1 MERRARVQARREKI
15 REIAL
20 DTLKLAGVLAVAIA
34 APNAVSSMHKLG
46 LMPGPRQRESM
57 RRTYQR
63 LAKQGYVTYDGPH
76 LRLTS
81 RGESELRRIKFRA
94 HAMDK
99 RKKWDGKWR
108 VLTFDIPE
116 KQRRLRDK
124 VRSLLQ
130 SFGFVRLQDS
140 VWVYPHNCEDHIA
153 LLKAELRIG
162 YKMRYLVVQELEG
175 DRHLRAEFDLP

>member
-1 MERRARVQARREKI
+1 MRTRREKI

-20 DTLKLAGVLAVAIA
+20 DTLKLAGVLAIAIA
-34 APNAVSSMHKLG
+34 APNAVSGMKTLG
-46 LMPGPRQRESM
+46 LIPGPRQRESM

-63 LAKQGYVTYDGPH
+63 LTKQGYVARDGPY

-81 RGESELRRIKFRA
+81 RGESELRHIEFRA
-94 HAMDK
+94 HLGGK
-99 RKKWDGKWR
+99 RKKWDEKWR
-108 VLTFDIPE
+108 VLIFDIPE
-116 KQRRLRDK
+116 KQRGLRDR

-140 VWVYPHNCEDHIA
+140 VWVYPHNCEDFIA

-162 YKMRYLVVQELEG
+162 YKMRYMVVQELEG
-175 DRHLRAEFDLP
+175 DTHLRAEFDLT